1 MDLRDLLAMAKIV
14 IGSLGGGGVLV
25 LGLSDWIGKIW
36 SFRSIR
42 RSCLSPRCLPTRLGK
57 QIRAGSLREV
67 PCLVENLDGAAT

>member
-14 IGSLGGGGVLV
+14 IGSLGGGRVLV

-36 SFRSIR
+36 SFRSTR
-42 RSCLSPRCLPTRLGK
+42 RSCLPTRLGK
-57 QIRAGSLREV
+57 QIRAGSLREL